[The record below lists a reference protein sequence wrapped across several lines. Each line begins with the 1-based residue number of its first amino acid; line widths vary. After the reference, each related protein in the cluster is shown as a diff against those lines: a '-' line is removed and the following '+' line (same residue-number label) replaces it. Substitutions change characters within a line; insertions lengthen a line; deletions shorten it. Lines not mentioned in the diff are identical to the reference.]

1 MKLMMLVPHLS
12 GGGGER
18 IVADLSRNLR
28 ADELVVVVF
37 EKKFSYPYGGR
48 LVSLDLPI
56 QRDSVFT
63 RAIGLLRRIR
73 KFRGVLK
80 AEQPDVVLSFMGEAN
95 VINAWLA
102 KRPILSIHS
111 HLSSLAEAGHST
123 ADEGISRLRSRLEA
137 AIYRVLMSLLFKRAT
152 VVAVADSIGK
162 ELVEHFRLPGSRVVV
177 IPNAVDISEIQA
189 RSQEKADCPWPED
202 IPAVITSGRLTA
214 VKGQWH
220 LIRAFAEASKEVP
233 CRLVILGTGELERD
247 LRKLVK
253 DLGIEDQV
261 YFMGWQDNPF
271 KFMSRARVFVLSSLS
286 EAFPLVLLEAMACGL
301 PVVSADCPGEVHDLL
316 SGGVGVLTPRLD
328 GTMTSAATPVTSQQL
343 RMADAIVTLLKDRS
357 KYETCR
363 NAGFQR
369 VRDFDHESFVA
380 RYQRLIES
388 VGSGR

>member
-1 MKLMMLVPHLS
+1 
-12 GGGGER
+12 
-18 IVADLSRNLR
+18 
-28 ADELVVVVF
+28 
-37 EKKFSYPYGGR
+37 
-48 LVSLDLPI
+48 
-56 QRDSVFT
+56 
-63 RAIGLLRRIR
+63 
-73 KFRGVLK
+73 
-80 AEQPDVVLSFMGEAN
+80 MGEAN

-123 ADEGISRLRSRLEA
+123 ADAGMSRLRSRLEA

-189 RSQEKADCPWPED
+189 RSQEKADCPWPAD

-316 SGGVGVLTPRLD
+316 SGGAGVLTPRLD
-328 GTMTSAATPVTSQQL
+328 GTMTSAATPVTPQQL

-369 VRDFDHESFVA
+369 VRDFDHENFVA

-388 VGSGR
+388 TGSGR